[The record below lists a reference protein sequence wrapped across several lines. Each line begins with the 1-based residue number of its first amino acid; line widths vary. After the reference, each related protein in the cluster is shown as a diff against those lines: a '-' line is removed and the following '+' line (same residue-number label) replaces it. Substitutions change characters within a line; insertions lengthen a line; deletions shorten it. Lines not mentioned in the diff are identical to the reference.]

1 MNQELRERLKQL
13 APHERAN
20 LRWRLKRR
28 PSQTPPSP
36 LPFIWVLCT
45 GRGFGK
51 TLTAAN
57 HVFDYVQKLPFVPKN
72 RIVRVALIGE
82 TFNDIRDTMIEGASG
97 LRSVIP
103 RSLEESW
110 NRSMGQMKV
119 VFPQGPGFPERR
131 EVLFF
136 SYTSQEPDKL
146 RGPEHHICWIDEP
159 AKLEDADEN
168 PEQENTTWSNM
179 TLGLRAGSNPHIVVT
194 GTPLPCK
201 LILFL
206 NEHPEAVMV
215 HASTLENEKNLPQS
229 YIDELKRLPKAS
241 RRYRQEVLGEI
252 LFDNPDAL
260 FSQENIDQYRQ
271 GPPEVYSKV
280 LGYDPSVSAADNA
293 DEAGIVLTGYAEKE
307 EKQIDAWVLKD
318 LSGHFTPKQ
327 QTQLVIE
334 TVLEEKVDDLV
345 FEQNQGVDFVLDALI
360 QALKEQ
366 TVEHYIRKL
375 SPKRTDYGTIRR
387 FRVFTR
393 SDSGVHI
400 FNISSIHAKTGKAVR
415 AESVSISYET
425 GNVHHPPDDC
435 LPSCPKCKTFLELQ
449 QTSWNPTTGK
459 SSPDRLDAL
468 VYTLLFIFGS
478 KMVRKV
484 KTSVAGPNIEDN
496 IHNMQDSNPNRVNIY
511 SADVIGRIYE
521 NDTPDFTR
529 SFPSELSDYEILRD
543 RYSSGAA

>member
-1 MNQELRERLKQL
+1 MNVELREKLKTL

-28 PSQTPPSP
+28 PSQVAPDP
-36 LPFIWVLCT
+36 LPYIWVLLA
-45 GRGFGK
+45 GRGSGK
-51 TLTAAN
+51 TLTASN
-57 HVFDYVQKLPFVPKN
+57 HVFNYIQKLPFVPSN
-72 RIVRVALIGE
+72 RVVRVALIGE
-82 TFNDIRDTMIEGASG
+82 TFNDIRDTMVEGETG
-97 LRSVIP
+97 LRNVIP

-136 SYTSQEPDKL
+136 SYTSQEAGKL
-146 RGPEHHICWIDEP
+146 RGPQHHLCWIDEP

-168 PEQENTTWSNM
+168 PELDDTTWSNM
-179 TLGLRAGSNPHIVVT
+179 TLGLRLGSNPHIVVT
-194 GTPLPCK
+194 GTPTPCQ
-201 LILFL
+201 LVLFL
-206 NEHPEAVMV
+206 NDHPDAIKTNM
-215 HASTLENEKNLPQS
+215 SSLENRKNLPVK
-229 YIDELKRLPKAS
+229 YIEQLMRLPKAS

-260 FSQENIDQYRQ
+260 FSQENIDTYRQ
-271 GPPEVYSKV
+271 EPPEVYSKV

-293 DEAGIVLTGYAEKE
+293 DEAGIVLTGYAENAEKE
-307 EKQIDAWVLKD
+307 THSWVLRD
-318 LSGHFTPKQ
+318 LSGHLTPKQ

-366 TVEHYIRKL
+366 TIEHHIRKL
-375 SPKRTDYGTIRR
+375 APKRTDYGTIRR

-400 FNISSIHAKTGKAVR
+400 FNLSSIHAKTGKAVR
-415 AESVSISYET
+415 AESVSISYDT
-425 GNVHHPPDDC
+425 GNVHHPPEDG
-435 LPSCPKCKTFLELQ
+435 LPVCPKCKTSLELQ

-459 SSPDRLDAL
+459 ASPDRLDAL

-484 KTSVAGPNIEDN
+484 KTTVAGPNIEEN
-496 IHNMQDSNPNRVNIY
+496 INNQQDFNPSRTNIY

-521 NDTPDFTR
+521 SDTSDFSS
-529 SFPSELSDYEILRD
+529 SFPGEFPGYEILRD
-543 RYSSGAA
+543 RYSPGTA